1 MREIKKRN
9 KKFRKKEKLG
19 NQSAKIIFFKRNR
32 KHTIK
37 WARNEKEIRRTRKY
51 KEAQR
56 RSRIPNRLAKF

>member
-37 WARNEKEIRRTRKY
+37 
-51 KEAQR
+51 
-56 RSRIPNRLAKF
+56 